1 MDEWEKVLKGSI
13 LTPSP
18 EGAVVEMETCPQ
30 CGKEAPVSEL
40 FRKRAVHIVTGSA
53 PLEIT
58 KMAKIKASA
67 L

>member
-13 LTPSP
+13 LTPSA

-30 CGKEAPVSEL
+30 CGKEAPVNEL
-40 FRKRAVHIVTGSA
+40 LEKGCPYCNWVSPVRNKR
-53 PLEIT
+53 
-58 KMAKIKASA
+58 MAKIKAYA